1 MFDNH
6 NDFDG
11 SVSPVDN
18 NSSADS
24 KLTEFILRKAQE
36 LKIRKFGQG
45 LSVVPTERNNFTVV
59 TTATVVLDDQR
70 EFTKL
75 HCICGQKHGIHDV
88 EQLVFESLARSTSQA
103 LDLVQHLPA
112 APQVIESAP
121 VVKKEFFPAGAPQQQ
136 KEFKHRHDKEISPK
150 QLETIRKMAQ
160 QRRLYPEDFVKEHLG
175 GRELRKLNSAQANEV
190 IQALMKVTCIP
201 EAKKY

>member
-11 SVSPVDN
+11 SVSPVNN

-45 LSVVPTERNNFTVV
+45 LSVVPTERNGYTVV

-121 VVKKEFFPAGAPQQQ
+121 VVKNELFPAGAPQQKQ
-136 KEFKHRHDKEISPK
+136 FKHRHDKEISQK
-150 QLETIRKMAQ
+150 QLQTICDMARKK
-160 QRRLYPEDFVKEHLG
+160 RLHPESYVKKHMD
-175 GRELRKLNSAQANEV
+175 GRELKNLNSAQANEV
-190 IQALMKVTCIP
+190 IQALMKF
-201 EAKKY
+201 KSFN

>member
-1 MFDNH
+1 MSSNY
-6 NDFDG
+6 NEFDG
-11 SVSPVDN
+11 NVSPVNN

-45 LSVVPTERNNFTVV
+45 LPVVPTERNGYTVV

-121 VVKKEFFPAGAPQQQ
+121 VVQNEFFPAGAPQQQ
-136 KEFKHRHDKEISPK
+136 KEFKHRHDKAISPK

-160 QRRLYPEDFVKEHLG
+160 QRRLYPEGFVKDNMG
-175 GRELRKLNSAQANEV
+175 GRELSKLSSAQANEV
-190 IQALMKVTCIP
+190 IQALMKVKCIS
-201 EAKKY
+201 ETKKY

>member
-1 MFDNH
+1 MSSNY
-6 NDFDG
+6 NEFDG
-11 SVSPVDN
+11 NVSPVNN

-45 LSVVPTERNNFTVV
+45 LPVVPTERNGYTVV

-75 HCICGQKHGIHDV
+75 NCICGQKHGIHDV

-112 APQVIESAP
+112 DPLVIESAP
-121 VVKKEFFPAGAPQQQ
+121 VVKNEFFPAGAPQQQ
-136 KEFKHRHDKEISPK
+136 KEFKHRHDKAISPK

-160 QRRLYPEDFVKEHLG
+160 QRRLHPETYVEKQMD
-175 GRELRKLNSAQANEV
+175 GRELSRLNSAQANEV
-190 IQALMKVTCIP
+190 IQALMKVKCIP

>member
-11 SVSPVDN
+11 SVSPVNN

-45 LSVVPTERNNFTVV
+45 LPVVPTERNGYTVV

-75 HCICGQKHGIHDV
+75 NCICGQKHGIHDV

-112 APQVIESAP
+112 DPQVIESAP
-121 VVKKEFFPAGAPQQQ
+121 VVKNEFFPAGAPQQKQ
-136 KEFKHRHDKEISPK
+136 FKHRHDKEISQK
-150 QLETIRKMAQ
+150 QLQTICDMARKK
-160 QRRLYPEDFVKEHLG
+160 RLHPESYVK
-175 GRELRKLNSAQANEV
+175 NSTFGV
-190 IQALMKVTCIP
+190 SH
-201 EAKKY
+201 